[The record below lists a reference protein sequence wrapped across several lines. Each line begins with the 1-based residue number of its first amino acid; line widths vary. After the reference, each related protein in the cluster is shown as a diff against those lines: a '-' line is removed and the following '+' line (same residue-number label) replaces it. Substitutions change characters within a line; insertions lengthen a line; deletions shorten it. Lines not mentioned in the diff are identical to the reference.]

1 MPTIREIRRR
11 ITAVKSTQKITRAMR
26 MVAAAKLRRG
36 QENIVKVRPYAASLE
51 DMVSRITST
60 SSVSSHPLLEIHPS
74 GKVLLVVVNGDS
86 GLSGGFNSNTIRAAN
101 AYIEENSG
109 EQFDLF
115 CVGKKGKDFFA
126 RSSHHLA
133 GQRIN
138 FFRALKYT
146 DAVQIVSELIDLYK
160 KNMYS
165 RVDIIYNQFKSAMQG
180 VIVNKTL
187 LPFKSEKQQ
196 TEGNAEIVIDYLYE
210 PNEFELLDILI
221 PYNLE
226 VQIWRVLLESYATEM
241 AAKMTAMDA
250 ATENASDLIDKLTI
264 SFNRARQ
271 AIITKELSEIV
282 SGAEGLNS

>member
-11 ITAVKSTQKITRAMR
+11 IIAVKSTQKITRAMR

-86 GLSGGFNSNTIRAAN
+86 GLSGGFNSNTIRAAIE
-101 AYIEENSG
+101 YIQSNPG
-109 EQFDLF
+109 EQFDLY
-115 CVGKKGKDFFA
+115 CVGEKGRVFFI
-126 RSSHHLA
+126 RSSFNLT
-133 GQRIN
+133 GQKVN
-138 FFRALKYT
+138 FFRSLKYG
-146 DAVQIVSELIDLYK
+146 DAVQIVSELISLYK

-180 VIVNKTL
+180 IIVNKTL
-187 LPFKSEKQQ
+187 LPFKSEQ
-196 TEGNAEIVIDYLYE
+196 TEGNNEIVIDYLYE

-250 ATENASDLIDKLTI
+250 ATENASELIDKLTI